1 MRMRDLVGLLRDL
14 LATRRRALVHLG
26 LDLYVILLAGQRF
39 LADEDKMER
48 GLKDLVSANQ
58 GKTAQ

>member
-1 MRMRDLVGLLRDL
+1 VGLLRDL